1 VASRPALFLLIG
13 FAGTGKLTVARAL
26 RDRLAGERE
35 QVRLVDNHYI
45 NNPIFRLIDAD
56 GEKPLPPSAWDR
68 VGEVRDAVL
77 RTIEELSP
85 KSWSFIF
92 TNDLIDRPEERS
104 YVHRLAQLADRRK
117 SIFVPVRLLCE
128 VEELCLRI
136 VSPERKALMK
146 SIDAKWVRRRVS
158 TEEVLD
164 PGLSNTITL
173 DITSMQPEDTADR
186 ILAHVATVGGPPH
199 AHAKRRPAPYR
210 RRQAPDDGSEGR

>member
-13 FAGTGKLTVARAL
+13 FAGTGKLTVARQL
-26 RDRLAGERE
+26 RDRLTERGE

-45 NNPIFRLIDAD
+45 NNPIFQLIEVD
-56 GEKPLPPSAWDR
+56 GVTPLPAATWDR

-85 KSWSFIF
+85 RKWSFIF
-92 TNDLIDRPEERS
+92 TNDLIDRPEEKA

-128 VEELCLRI
+128 VDELCRRI

-146 SIDAKWVRRRVS
+146 GVDPEWIRRRVG

-164 PGLSNTITL
+164 PGLEATITV
-173 DITSMQPEDTADR
+173 DITSTPAREAADR
-186 ILAHVATVGGPPH
+186 ILAHVATLGGPPH
-199 AHAKRRPAPYR
+199 AHSKPAPMRGR
-210 RRQAPDDGSEGR
+210 RGRR